1 MPRHTVMVLDPGHF
15 HASLPLKYPNPRLSE
30 DVYVYA
36 PDDDELDRFLN
47 LVESFNR
54 RESHPTAWRLHVRHG
69 EDSLA
74 QLLRDRPGD
83 LAILAG
89 KNDDKSKKIA
99 ALTKAGINVLADKPL
114 VIDRS
119 GLTSLR
125 EALASDA
132 TVADLMTAR
141 QDACLQLQRELTVLP
156 AVFGGF
162 DPSDAVSIESTHCLS
177 KQVAGRPLVRPPWYF
192 DVRRQGLGI
201 VDVSTHYVDL
211 TFLLLAGPTVP
222 VRTELLAASI
232 WPTLVPP
239 EEFRSVTGVE
249 PWPEYLR
256 GAVKNQILHL
266 DANGEILFRC
276 QDLTVRLRIEWRLRE
291 APGIV
296 EGINFVCRG
305 HRATVAVLRQPGGG
319 SKLTVTPAREEERTE
334 LANAL
339 TQWAA
344 TRPELKLEPSGNGWQ
359 LILPPERVKSHE
371 EQFGVT
377 LNRYLD
383 RIDGRDT
390 AEWEKTFLAAKYA
403 LLTEAAEMAGASG
416 R

>member
-1 MPRHTVMVLDPGHF
+1 MQCHTVMVLDPEHF
-15 HASLPLKYPNPRLSE
+15 HASLLLKWPNPRLNE
-30 DVYVYA
+30 DVYVFA
-36 PDDDELDRFLN
+36 PDGSGLDQFLN
-47 LVESFNR
+47 MVESFNR
-54 RESHPTAWRLHVRHG
+54 RELNPTAWRLHVLRC
-69 EDSLA
+69 EDSLE
-74 QLLRDRPGD
+74 QLLRDHPGD

-99 ALTKAGINVLADKPL
+99 ALTQAGINVLGDKPL
-114 VIDRS
+114 VIDRP
-119 GLTSLR
+119 GLNSLQ
-125 EALASDA
+125 EALNSDVI
-132 TVADLMTAR
+132 VADLMTAR
-141 QDACLQLQRELTVLP
+141 QEACLQVQRELTTIP

-162 DPSDAVSIESTHCLS
+162 DLSDAISIESTHCLS
-177 KQVAGRPLVRPPWYF
+177 KQVAGQRLVRPPWYF

-239 EEFRSVTGVE
+239 EEFQTVTGVE
-249 PWPEYLR
+249 PWPECLR
-256 GAVKNQILHL
+256 GAVKNRILRL
-266 DANGEILFRC
+266 NANGEILFRC
-276 QDLTVRLRIEWRLRE
+276 QDLSVRLRIEWRLRE

-305 HRATVAVLRQPGGG
+305 NHAIVAVLRQPGGG
-319 SKLTVTPAREEERTE
+319 SKLTVNPTREEERTE

-344 TRPELKLEPSGNGWQ
+344 PQPGLKLEPFGNGWQ
-359 LILPPERVKSHE
+359 IILPPEKVKSHE

-383 RIDGRDT
+383 RIDGHDT
-390 AEWEKTFLAAKYA
+390 AEWEKNFLAAKYA
-403 LLTEAAEMAGASG
+403 LLINAAEMAETSS